1 MSGYI
6 NINHG
11 AVARIDLSPC
21 LVMGKDGRR
30 AAVRCDVGCRP
41 PVESKSCCSQHQLST
56 LTLGGSISDTDT
68 VAIR

>member
-11 AVARIDLSPC
+11 AVARIDLSPR

-41 PVESKSCCSQHQLST
+41 PVESKSCQHQLST
-56 LTLGGSISDTDT
+56 LTLGGSISATDT

>member
-11 AVARIDLSPC
+11 AVARIDLSPR

-30 AAVRCDVGCRP
+30 AAVRCDVM
-41 PVESKSCCSQHQLST
+41 
-56 LTLGGSISDTDT
+56 
-68 VAIR
+68 